1 MTLSTPWRNPL
12 AYDQPIIGGRKWF
25 GVAKVEGCER
35 ATELQK
41 NKGKGSD
48 GATVNMLGDDLA
60 EPSITFTLWEGWDE
74 AGNWVNYFAA
84 WDEYQS
90 IFAPPKDRKN
100 PVALTIEH
108 PVFELAGIK
117 AVLVKKVGTLTLDR
131 ATGVGTVKVEFM
143 EYRKPK
149 PSLGTPK
156 SASDVK
162 GGSGQKPKTWV
173 DIQNEHEAAE
183 LEKDTQKFKEAL
195 NADPAPS
202 NFGGSFF

>member
-1 MTLSTPWRNPL
+1 MTLPTPWRDPL

-60 EPSITFTLWEGWDE
+60 EPSITFIMWDGWDE
-74 AGNWVNYFAA
+74 AGHAVNYFASWEDYKA
-84 WDEYQS
+84 

-108 PVFELAGIK
+108 PKFQLAGIK
-117 AVLVKKVGTLTLDR
+117 AVLVKKVGDLVTD
-131 ATGVGTVKVEFM
+131 ASTGIGSVKVDFM

-156 SASDVK
+156 TAADAK
-162 GGSGQKPKTWV
+162 GGPGQKPKSAI
-173 DIQNEHEAAE
+173 DIQNDHEAAE
-183 LEKDTQKFKEAL
+183 LEKEVKKFKEAL
-195 NADPAPS
+195 N
-202 NFGGSFF
+202 